1 MLQHPFGSITRRTR
15 FLSRVV
21 AWIGNGVQLHRPV
34 TQRVVYTKTILHRAD
49 FTHLNSKLCAD
60 QLCKKTSFTMTFFL
74 HRFPLTQGN
83 FYTRDPLHRAA
94 FARNIFLQPEAL
106 LHTGP
111 FTQTRLCTEQFL
123 HKDSLTQSSF
133 FTEKRS
139 HTHMFDTET
148 FYTCPK
154 LQESAVK
161 IASMLSSWAGPK
173 IYMLDC
179 KNARNNCIYIVF
191 VAKSA

>member
-1 MLQHPFGSITRRTR
+1 MLQHPFGSITRHTR

-49 FTHLNSKLCAD
+49 FTHLNRKLCAD
-60 QLCKKTSFTMTFFL
+60 QLCKKTSFYNDIFFL

-139 HTHMFDTET
+139 HTH
-148 FYTCPK
+148 TCLTQRPFTPALNCRK
-154 LQESAVK
+154 LQ
-161 IASMLSSWAGPK
+161 
-173 IYMLDC
+173 
-179 KNARNNCIYIVF
+179 
-191 VAKSA
+191 